1 MTADTALL
9 LLDYQV
15 ALAQEGDLCLA
26 PPLAAQ
32 VRERDVVATAS
43 RVLAAARAA
52 GVLVIHVRLAFDPTY
67 RLRTNRLP
75 RFEVYPANGRM
86 LAGSPEAEIVAPLAP
101 LDGEPVVDKGCVDP
115 FVGTP
120 LRDVLAAEGI
130 GARGARRHRHPP
142 RRRVRRPARLRQRLA
157 GERRRGHVRRTRPR
171 AARARRHPNPAA
183 LRLGVGP
190 PTRSSG
196 AGHERGATTSSS
208 SGAASP
214 ASRPR
219 SRPAR
224 TVPASRCSSG
234 RSRRRPAAT
243 RATPRP
249 TCG

>member
-86 LAGSPEAEIVAPLAP
+86 LAGSPEAEIVEPLAP
-101 LDGEPVVDKGCVDP
+101 RDGEPVVDKGCVDP

-130 GARGARRHRHPP
+130 A
-142 RRRVRRPARLRQRLA
+142 
-157 GERRRGHVRRTRPR
+157 HVVVGGIATHLVVES
-171 AARARRHPNPAA
+171 AARHASDSGLQVSVVENMCAAPDPALHEHA
-183 LRLGVGP
+183 VTRTLPLFGSVRTADEVVG
-190 PTRSSG
+190 SW
-196 AGHERGATTSSS
+196 A
-208 SGAASP
+208 
-214 ASRPR
+214 
-219 SRPAR
+219 
-224 TVPASRCSSG
+224 
-234 RSRRRPAAT
+234 
-243 RATPRP
+243 
-249 TCG
+249 

>member
-52 GVLVIHVRLAFDPTY
+52 GVPVIHVRLAFDPTY

-75 RFEVYPANGRM
+75 RFEVYPSNGRM

-101 LDGEPVVDKGCVDP
+101 RDGEPVVDKGCVDP

-120 LRDVLAAEGI
+120 LRDVLAAEG
-130 GARGARRHRHPP
+130 
-142 RRRVRRPARLRQRLA
+142 V
-157 GERRRGHVRRTRPR
+157 GHVVLGGIATHLVVESTARHASDSGLQVSVVEDMCAAPDPALHEHAVTRTLP
-171 AARARRHPNPAA
+171 
-183 LRLGVGP
+183 LFGSV
-190 PTRSSG
+190 
-196 AGHERGATTSSS
+196 
-208 SGAASP
+208 
-214 ASRPR
+214 
-219 SRPAR
+219 R
-224 TVPASRCSSG
+224 TADEVIGSWA
-234 RSRRRPAAT
+234 
-243 RATPRP
+243 
-249 TCG
+249 